1 MSYSGGIVSR
11 PVTMTDIA
19 QAVNNASKDLG
30 YLATKGDIKK
40 WAKYKFTRYATLGET
55 GIHSTSEYWKGTQDA
70 SNRQT
75 CGLKIPWNKNV
86 TLGKPNT
93 SGFLYTL
100 VNGGYSWDY
109 LRPTGGINSFPFR
122 MLDMD
127 GYDANCVNPLPVPPD
142 GVVRVQGGNGTM
154 LLHVATD
161 MPNGNL
167 GLAIMDDAVTGHK
180 LNAYYA
186 SIVVYSADHSWY
198 RYKSASVPLS
208 SLSTDLEAR
217 NIMLTNLPTSGTY
230 YARTFLSAIQLTQN
244 QDNIPAGTE
253 FIACENEAMQITFV
267 NAIPYYITI
276 SKAMWDTG
284 SKLSYSVTFT
294 NNTGNAVSVTGMRID
309 FLNSGGTVVQYV
321 LIKDQDIQA
330 NSSYDKTGSVLMIH
344 ETGMKMKVYAT
355 FGSTP
360 ITEERN
366 I

>member
-1 MSYSGGIVSR
+1 MSYSGGIVSK

-19 QAVNNASKDLG
+19 QAVGNASRDLG
-30 YLATKGDIKK
+30 YLATYGAVVK

-55 GIHSTSEYWKGTQDA
+55 GSHSTSEYWKGTQDA
-70 SNRQT
+70 NNRQT
-75 CGLKIPWNKNV
+75 CGLKIPYNKNV

-109 LRPTGGINSFPFR
+109 LRPTGGIDSFPFR

-142 GVVRVQGGNGTM
+142 GVVRVQGGNGVM
-154 LLHVATD
+154 HLHVATD

-167 GLAIMDDAVTGHK
+167 GLAILDDAVSGHK

-186 SIVVYSADHSWY
+186 SIVVYSADHSQYW
-198 RYKSASVPLS
+198 YKSASVPLS

-244 QDNIPAGTE
+244 QNNIPEGTE

-267 NAIPYYITI
+267 NATPYYVIIT
-276 SKAMWDTG
+276 KAMWDTS

-294 NNTGNAVSVTGMRID
+294 NNTGAAVSVTGMRID
-309 FLNSGGTVVQYV
+309 FVNSGGSVVKTVS
-321 LIKDQDIQA
+321 IESRTIGA
-330 NSSYDKTGSVLMIH
+330 NSYYQETGTQLLLRQD
-344 ETGMKMKVYAT
+344 GMKMKVYAT
-355 FGSTP
+355 FGTTN
-360 ITEERN
+360 ITEEKT